1 MSVISKT
8 KVPIFEPVI
17 HWPFVYEKDENLKK
31 FLLSKL
37 INAEYASLKA
47 PAFSSFSE
55 KTLEQSLQK
64 LCETLE
70 KLTSSFTSFEFGSN
84 VSSNLIIG
92 SIIQPGANQVPDAEI
107 KSVNPSIPSPNGDE
121 ASHIISHQKGKNTTT
136 LKSLL
141 RKISTMDTNTA
152 SNNFYKQNKL
162 SEKSVKVRKT
172 FGKNN
177 TVNQSYL

>member
-70 KLTSSFTSFEFGSN
+70 KLTSSFTSFE
-84 VSSNLIIG
+84 L
-92 SIIQPGANQVPDAEI
+92 
-107 KSVNPSIPSPNGDE
+107 
-121 ASHIISHQKGKNTTT
+121 
-136 LKSLL
+136 
-141 RKISTMDTNTA
+141 
-152 SNNFYKQNKL
+152 
-162 SEKSVKVRKT
+162 
-172 FGKNN
+172 
-177 TVNQSYL
+177 